1 MCDEQGELNSKSLC
15 LCNSSTP
22 EAEAAGDVA
31 SEQLC
36 ELEAT
41 VTSVKAKKKKKK
53 KRYIPSIYSGT
64 GYTLLFQNVRK
75 GA

>member
-53 KRYIPSIYSGT
+53 KVISLQ
-64 GYTLLFQNVRK
+64 YTVEQDIHYCSK
-75 GA
+75 M